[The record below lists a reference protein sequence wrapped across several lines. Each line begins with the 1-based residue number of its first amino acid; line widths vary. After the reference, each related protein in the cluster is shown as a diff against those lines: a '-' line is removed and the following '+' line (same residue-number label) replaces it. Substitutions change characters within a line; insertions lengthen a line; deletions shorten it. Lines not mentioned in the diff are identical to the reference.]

1 MKNRAPRLPQ
11 LPKTRTGISG
21 FDDVTAGGLPKGRPT
36 LVCGGPGCGKT
47 LFAAEFLVRGAV
59 EFGEPGVFM
68 AFEETEE
75 DLVKNVTSLGFDLK
89 NLIAQKKVAVDF
101 VRVERSEI
109 EETGSYNLDGLFIR
123 LEHAVQ
129 ETGAKRVVLDT
140 VESLFSGLSN
150 TAVLRA
156 ELRRLFHW
164 LKERRLTAVI
174 TGERGGEGTLTR
186 QGLEEYV
193 SDCVIMLDHRV
204 REQMSTRRLRIVKYR
219 GSTHGTNEY
228 PFIIDEEGLSV
239 LPITSLGLE
248 HVASDARVPTGVA
261 QLDGMLGGKGYFKGS
276 SVMLTGGAGTGK
288 TSFAASFAAS
298 VCAAGQSCLF
308 IDFEESPSQLIR
320 NMRSVGVNLGVHHQK
335 GRLQILA
342 SRPTVHG
349 LELHLV
355 KLRKLVEKYK
365 PAAVVIDPV
374 SSLMSVGTTLDVQIM
389 LTRIIDYLKLAGV
402 TTVMTVLSDR
412 SMDKVSSD
420 VGVSS
425 LIDTWIALDHQEVG
439 GQRRREL
446 RIIKSRGMAHS
457 HQVLEFALTNGGVR
471 LSPRG

>member
-1 MKNRAPRLPQ
+1 MTKRAQRLPQ

-21 FDDVTAGGLPKGRPT
+21 FDDVTGGGLPKGRPT

-59 EFGEPGVFM
+59 EYGEPGVFM

-75 DLVKNVTSLGFDLK
+75 DLIKNVASLGFDLK
-89 NLIAQKKVAVDF
+89 KLIAQKRVAVDF
-101 VRVERSEI
+101 VRVERAEI

-123 LEHAVQ
+123 LEHAVKT
-129 ETGAKRVVLDT
+129 TGAKRVVLDT

-156 ELRRLFHW
+156 ELRRLFRW
-164 LKERRLTAVI
+164 LKTRGLTAVI
-174 TGERGGEGTLTR
+174 TGERGVEGTLTR

-193 SDCVIMLDHRV
+193 SDCVIVLDHRV
-204 REQMSTRRLRIVKYR
+204 RDQMSTRRLRIVKYR

-248 HVASDARVPTGVA
+248 HVANDARVATGIP
-261 QLDGMLGGKGYFKGS
+261 QLDEMLGGRGYFKGS
-276 SVMLTGGAGTGK
+276 TIMVTGGAGTGK
-288 TSFAASFAAS
+288 TSFAASFAES
-298 VCAAGQSCLF
+298 VCEAGQTCLF
-308 IDFEESPSQLIR
+308 IDFEESPSQLVR
-320 NMRSVGVNLGVHHQK
+320 NMRSIGVKLGGHHQK
-335 GRLQILA
+335 DRLHILA
-342 SRPTVHG
+342 SRPMVHG

-355 KLRKLVEKYK
+355 KLRKLVERHK
-365 PAAVVIDPV
+365 PAAVVIDPI
-374 SSLMSVGTTLDVQIM
+374 SSLMAVGSSLDVQIM
-389 LTRIIDYLKLAGV
+389 LTRIIDYLKLAGI

-412 SMDKVSSD
+412 SVDQASSD

-425 LIDTWIALDHQEVG
+425 LVDTWIALDHQEVG

-446 RIIKSRGMAHS
+446 RVVKSRGMAHS
-457 HQVLEFALTNGGVR
+457 HQVQEYALTDAGVK

>member
-1 MKNRAPRLPQ
+1 MKKTVSRLPT
-11 LPKTRTGISG
+11 LPKAKTGISG
-21 FDDVTAGGLPKGRPT
+21 FDDVTSGGLPRGRPT
-36 LVCGGPGCGKT
+36 LICGGPGCGKT

-59 EFGEPGVFM
+59 EHGEAGVFM

-75 DLVKNVTSLGFDLK
+75 DLVKNVASLGFDLK
-89 NLIAQKKVAVDF
+89 ALIAQKKIAVDF
-101 VRVERSEI
+101 VRVERAEI
-109 EETGSYNLDGLFIR
+109 EETGTYNLDGLFIR
-123 LEHAVQ
+123 LEHAVR

-150 TAVLRA
+150 TAILRA

-164 LKERRLTAVI
+164 LKARKLTAVI
-174 TGERGGEGTLTR
+174 TGERGGEGSLTR

-204 REQMSTRRLRIVKYR
+204 RDQMSTRRLRIVKYR

-239 LPITSLGLE
+239 LPITTLGLE
-248 HVASDARVPTGVA
+248 HAAVSTRLTTGIR
-261 QLDGMLGGKGYFKGS
+261 QLDEILGGKGYFQGS
-276 SVMLTGGAGTGK
+276 TVMITGGAGTGK
-288 TSFAASFAAS
+288 TSIAASFAAS
-298 VCAAGQSCLF
+298 VCASGRNCLF

-320 NMRSVGVNLGVHHQK
+320 NMGSIGVDLGAPFRK
-335 GRLQILA
+335 GRLKVLA

-349 LELHLV
+349 LEVHLV
-355 KLRKLVEKYK
+355 KLRRLVERHR

-374 SSLMSVGTTLDVQIM
+374 SSLMAVGSALDVQIM

-402 TTVMTVLSDR
+402 TTLMTVLTGNSVDR
-412 SMDKVSSD
+412 VSSD

-425 LIDTWIALDHQEVG
+425 LVDTWIALDHLEAG

-457 HQVLEFALTNGGVR
+457 QQVQEYALSDQGVR